1 MVPTT
6 CLVLRAG
13 ERFSEFEAGRLA
25 ELVRRCSACD
35 VIVDMGRV
43 LEATLPALARLVLM
57 RRELTQRGSDMRLA
71 AVRGQ
76 PARLIENHRLQAI
89 LPRINDLPDELIR
102 GAAQFR
108 PLSSPF
114 PAENAGGN

>member
-6 CLVLRAG
+6 CLVLRPG
-13 ERFSEFEAGRLA
+13 ERFSEYEAGRLA
-25 ELVRRCSACD
+25 QLARTCGARD

-57 RRELTQRGSDMRLA
+57 RRELTQRGRDMRLA

-76 PARLIENHRLQAI
+76 PARLMENHRLQAI
-89 LPRINDLPDELIR
+89 LPRINDLPDEL
-102 GAAQFR
+102 GLAALHFR

-114 PAENAGGN
+114 PA